1 MSEESNQ
8 TLEQLKQENAQL
20 KEKNSWYVAIL
31 DAVPYPIHVTDNDM
45 RWTFLN
51 KSFEKLLIENKVITN
66 REAAYGKPCS
76 TANANICNTKDCG
89 IHQLQATGK
98 NETFFDWLGASCKQT
113 TAEVRDASGKK
124 IGYVETVLDLTEE
137 LNKTSFYES
146 ILDAVP
152 YPIHVTDNDMKWT
165 YMNKAFESLLIENR
179 VVSTREAAYG
189 KPCSTANANICN
201 TKDCG
206 IHQLRT
212 TGKNETFFDWLGA
225 SCKQTTAE
233 VHNAKGKTIGYVET
247 VQDLSLVIKPQ
258 NYLHHEIDA
267 MSKLFARMAEGDLT
281 IHYDLTQPDK
291 DTQNVH
297 DMLLEL
303 LMTIRKTLTNM
314 KQNIGDVNKKMQ
326 DMTSTAQNATHS
338 VEDATKGVQQIAVN
352 VSQVSENTTK
362 VSHGFEQITKAMQDM
377 SAAVEE
383 ITSSMES
390 VSNLSK
396 ETDDLALNGAKL
408 AGNAEKSMS
417 EISDTSAKVHEIVM
431 DVEKQMG
438 EITKIVGI
446 IRDLANQTNLLAL
459 NAAIEAARAGEAGRG
474 FAVVAT
480 EVKSLAQESRNS
492 AERIEEMIATLK
504 KSTQNAT
511 TAMGESRAVVEQGG
525 KMVTETL
532 GAFNKI
538 ASAIDKVAK
547 SASEVAAAT
556 QEQAATTEEVSASV
570 NELGSL
576 VEKTA
581 LEATD
586 AAAASEESSAALD
599 EITRMVKSVETIAE
613 DATKANQRFT
623 IA

>member
-1 MSEESNQ
+1 MDDYE
-8 TLEQLKQENAQL
+8 LLKQENVKL
-20 KEKNSWYVAIL
+20 KDKIAEYESIL

-45 RWTFLN
+45 RWTYMN
-51 KSFEKLLIENKVITN
+51 RSFEKLLIENRVVSD
-66 REAAYGKPCS
+66 RASAYGKPCS

-89 IHQLQATGK
+89 IHQLQTSGK
-98 NETFFDWLGASCKQT
+98 NETYFDWLGASCKQT
-113 TAEVRDASGKK
+113 TAPVIDAKGNKV
-124 IGYVETVLDLTEE
+124 GYVETVQDLTDV

-152 YPIHVTDNDMKWT
+152 YPIHVTDTKMKWT
-165 YMNKAFESLLIENR
+165 YMNRAFEKLLIDNH
-179 VVSTREAAYG
+179 VVKERSAAYG
-189 KPCSTANANICN
+189 MPCSTANANICN

-206 IHQLRT
+206 IHQLQT
-212 TGKNETFFDWLGA
+212 SGKNETYFDWLGA
-225 SCKQTTAE
+225 ACKQTTSE
-233 VHNAKGKTIGYVET
+233 VHDAKGKTIGYVET
-247 VQDLSLVIKPQ
+247 VQDLTDIVKPQ
-258 NYLHHEIDA
+258 KYLDHEITEMA
-267 MSKLFARMAEGDLT
+267 KRYALMAEGDLT
-281 IHYDLTQPDK
+281 QRYELTKPDEHTK
-291 DTQNVH
+291 VVH
-297 DMLLEL
+297 EQLETL
-303 LMTIRKTLTNM
+303 HISVRKIVSNL

-326 DMTSTAQNATHS
+326 NLTSTAQNATQS
-338 VEDATKGVQQIAVN
+338 VEEASKGVQQIAVN
-352 VSQVSENTTK
+352 TSRVSENTTK
-362 VSHGFEQITKAMQDM
+362 VSHGFDQITKAMQDM

-396 ETDDLALNGAKL
+396 ETDELALNGAKL

-417 EISDTSAKVHEIVM
+417 EISGTSAKVHEIVL
-431 DVEKQMG
+431 DVEKQMS

-492 AERIEEMIATLK
+492 AERIEEMITTLT

-511 TAMGESRAVVEQGG
+511 TAMGESRAIVEQGG
-525 KMVTETL
+525 KMVTETVQ
-532 GAFNKI
+532 AFNKI
-538 ASAIDKVAK
+538 ATAIDKVAK

-556 QEQAATTEEVSASV
+556 QEQAATTEEVTASV

-576 VEKTA
+576 VETTA
-581 LEATD
+581 KEATD
-586 AAAASEESSAALD
+586 AAAATEESSAALD
-599 EITRMVKSVETIAE
+599 EITNMIRNVDSIAE
-613 DATKANQRFT
+613 EATKANQRFT

>member
-8 TLEQLKQENAQL
+8 NLVQL
-20 KEKNSWYVAIL
+20 KEENAKLKEKISWYVAIL

-51 KSFEKLLIENKVITN
+51 KSFENLLKENHVITN

-76 TANANICNTKDCG
+76 TANANICNTENCG
-89 IHQLQATGK
+89 IHQLQSTGK
-98 NETFFDWLGASCKQT
+98 NETFFDWLGATCKQT
-113 TAEVRDASGKK
+113 TAEVHDETGKK
-124 IGYVETVLDLTEE
+124 IGYVETVLDLTSE
-137 LNKTSFYES
+137 LNKTAFYES

-152 YPIHVTDNDMKWT
+152 YPIHVTDMGMKWT
-165 YMNKAFESLLIENR
+165 YMNKAFETLLVQNHVVQNR
-179 VVSTREAAYG
+179 QAAYG

-201 TKDCG
+201 TQNCG
-206 IHQLRT
+206 IHQLQT
-212 TGKNETFFDWLGA
+212 TGKNETYFDWLGA

-233 VHNAKGKTIGYVET
+233 VQDAKGKTIGYVET
-247 VQDLSLVIKPQ
+247 VQDLTQIFKPQ
-258 NYLHHEIDA
+258 KYLDHEIEE
-267 MSKLFARMAEGDLT
+267 MSRRYALMAEGDLT
-281 IHYDLTQPDK
+281 PRYELTAPDK
-291 DTQNVH
+291 DTKVVH
-297 DMLLEL
+297 DQLEKL
-303 LMTIRKTLTNM
+303 HLSVRKIVTNL

-326 DMTSTAQNATHS
+326 DMTSNAQNASQS
-338 VEDATKGVQQIAVN
+338 VEDANKGVQQIAVN
-352 VSQVSENTTK
+352 ASKVSENTSK

-396 ETDDLALNGAKL
+396 ETDQLALNGAKL

-417 EISDTSAKVHEIVM
+417 EISDTSAKVHEIVL

-492 AERIEEMIATLK
+492 AERIEEMITTLK

-511 TAMGESRAVVEQGG
+511 SAMGESRAVVDQGG

-532 GAFNKI
+532 QAFNKI
-538 ASAIDKVAK
+538 TAAVDKVAK

-556 QEQAATTEEVSASV
+556 QEQAATTEEISASV
-570 NELGSL
+570 NELGNL
-576 VEKTA
+576 VDQTA
-581 LEATD
+581 KEATD

-599 EITRMVKSVETIAE
+599 EITRLVKNVETIAE